1 MAIINFKNSSDL
13 INYLCQEDVMGDL
26 QVSFTQKQSSILEA
40 SFNFDYP
47 ELEKH
52 LDMIFLDWPGFYGST
67 TSAIYINFENSE
79 DYSVNAED
87 DMQWSDYNLS
97 EAIYSYVRDLI
108 LHKYGVDSYLL
119 ISLEGTG
126 FTLEEIDVKKMEIH
140 KSEGKEELI
149 ELDENTKTTILNG
162 ILDILS
168 DTRTSIDSLDKFTLE
183 NTDGI
188 DNVYY
193 CIEGSPDAYDYY
205 DLNDGEWFSLDTDV
219 LQVAKKSAREEQ

>member
-13 INYLCQEDVMGDL
+13 INYLCQEDVLGEL
-26 QVSFTQKQSSILEA
+26 QVSFTQKQSSALEA

-47 ELEKH
+47 ELDEH
-52 LDMIFLDWPGFYGST
+52 LSSIFFDWRGFYGST
-67 TSAIYINFENSE
+67 TSAIYITFDNAE
-79 DYSVNAED
+79 DYSVKAED
-87 DMQWSDYNLS
+87 DMQWSDYDIS
-97 EAIYSYVRDLI
+97 EAIYSYVREHI
-108 LHKYGVDSYLL
+108 LKQYGVDSYLL
-119 ISLEGTG
+119 INMEGTG

-149 ELDENTKTTILNG
+149 KLEENTKTTILNG

-168 DTRTSIDSLDKFTLE
+168 DTHTSIDSLDKFTLE

-205 DLNDGEWFSLDTDV
+205 DLNDGEVFSLDTDV
-219 LQVAKKSAREEQ
+219 LQVAKKRAREEQ